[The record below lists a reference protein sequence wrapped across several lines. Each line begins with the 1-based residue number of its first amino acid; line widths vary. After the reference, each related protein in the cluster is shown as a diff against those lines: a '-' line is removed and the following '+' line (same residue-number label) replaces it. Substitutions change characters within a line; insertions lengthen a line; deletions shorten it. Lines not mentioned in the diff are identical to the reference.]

1 MTKRELPLEERMSA
15 HLGEEQET
23 NEVMANAPVFYALAQ
38 AQFNPIAAMAKYVSD
53 VQDILRHQGYTEFE
67 PQTLTQ
73 LQFSPAPGQAPT
85 SPEATQVTRWLIT
98 KPDRTAGFILGQSA
112 LSYHTTH
119 YEGRHQFLP
128 QLLLGLEAVHRVVKL
143 DYLTRLGLRYL
154 NSVLPQEGETV
165 DQYLIGEVRGVDMG
179 APLRYSLS
187 ESVFDTQA
195 GPLMQKGVLIARV
208 RRAPEQ
214 LAYPPDLA
222 PSGLVTMPEF
232 GSRQEEA
239 VPRALI
245 DLEHYVEGRMRLNLA
260 NVRAQLPTLHAG
272 IEQAFEAVS
281 TKHARAVWA

>member
-1 MTKRELPLEERMSA
+1 MIA
-15 HLGEEQET
+15 HLGAEQET

-67 PQTLTQ
+67 PQTVTQ
-73 LQFSPAPGQAPT
+73 FQFSPAPGQAPT
-85 SPEATQVTRWLIT
+85 SPEVTQITRWLIS
-98 KPDRTAGFILGQSA
+98 KSDHTAGFILGQSA
-112 LSYHTTH
+112 LSYHTTR

-143 DYLTRLGLRYL
+143 AYLTRLGLRYL
-154 NSVLPQEGETV
+154 ISVLPKGGETV
-165 DQYLIGEVRGVDMG
+165 DQYLIGGVRGVDIG

-195 GPLMQKGVLIARV
+195 GPLMRKGVLIARV

-222 PSGLVTMPEF
+222 PSGLVLMPEF
-232 GSRQEEA
+232 ASRQEEA

-245 DLEHYVEGRMRLNLA
+245 DVHHYVEGRMRLNLE
-260 NVRAQLPTLHAG
+260 NVRAQLSSLDAG
-272 IEQAFEAVS
+272 IKQAFESVN
-281 TKHARAVWA
+281 TKYARAVWAVVAS